1 MAMKTMLMQNFEV
14 TNKEHYVCREYICV
28 HSLWYVMVFCL
39 VVKTRSEVQE

>member
-28 HSLWYVMVFCL
+28 HSLWYVMAGILFSGEDTL
-39 VVKTRSEVQE
+39 